1 MLLKLMTYISD
12 LCTDHEILKNLN
24 FKQIMR
30 FQLIDPSSYVI
41 RHILNTVKPA
51 DMLPVQILVI
61 ALITRWQLHHGRNR
75 SSARELLCFAE
86 TVLGGCIDRFF

>member
-1 MLLKLMTYISD
+1 MLLQDLYFNFMLLKLITYISD

-51 DMLPVQILVI
+51 DM
-61 ALITRWQLHHGRNR
+61 
-75 SSARELLCFAE
+75 
-86 TVLGGCIDRFF
+86 